1 MKGFPA
7 VARKGEKKFRRR
19 AKKTNPSDF
28 SGEFPPVAERP
39 PPPGAPFP
47 GHSALREGSV
57 SAPFPQP
64 SGCPN
69 HPCGR
74 HQPNSPSLPVRPEY
88 LNDVKNPNRPNYRTY
103 PNDLNHPNPDS
114 DKTAKPQKDPYR

>member
-7 VARKGEKKFRRR
+7 VARKGEKNS
-19 AKKTNPSDF
+19 AAVQKKRTHPIF
-28 SGEFPPVAERP
+28 SGEFPPVVKRSP
-39 PPPGAPFP
+39 RKAPLFRDIP
-47 GHSALREGSV
+47 HSGKVSV

-74 HQPNSPSLPVRPEY
+74 HQPNGPSLPVRPKY